1 VGLLLPTLFDG
12 LYWLFFVLVYGAST
26 ASGLYVAQALDGAAV
41 WQTALALVAGYI
53 TFLHAF
59 VVSLVLLKNLVQPRL
74 QVGNSQVGAT
84 RGFLAWGLNSV
95 FQGIFIASPFH
106 DQVHFLF
113 WLRFLYY
120 RGMGMRL
127 HPSVVLGTGAVLR
140 QVELIRVGKGSVVG
154 IGASLSCHVNVDGK
168 THHQAAVDV
177 GERVLIGAH
186 TSIAPGVSVG
196 DGAVVGYR
204 CTLSMGVTVEPGA
217 VLGAEVFVKNNVRIG
232 AGAVIARRSVVTC
245 DIPAG
250 ERWEGSP
257 AVRVGLATEREKRA

>member
-1 VGLLLPTLFDG
+1 MGLLLPTLFDA
-12 LYWLFFVLVYGAST
+12 LYWLFFVLVYSVSAT
-26 ASGLYVAQALDGAAV
+26 AGLAVAQALEGDSL
-41 WQTALALVAGYI
+41 WQTALAGVAGYI

-59 VVSLVLLKNLVQPRL
+59 VVSLVVLKNLVQPRL
-74 QVGNSQVGAT
+74 RVGKSQVGAT

-95 FQGIFIASPFH
+95 FQGLFISAPFH

-140 QVELIRVGKGSVVG
+140 QVELIRVGKGSVIG

-168 THHQAAVDV
+168 THQQAAVSI

-186 TSIAPGVSVG
+186 SSIAPGVSVG
-196 DGAVVGYR
+196 DGTVVGYR
-204 CTLSMGVTVEPGA
+204 STLSVGVSIDPGA
-217 VLGAEVFVKNNVRIG
+217 VLGAEVFVKNNVHIG
-232 AGAVIARRSVVTC
+232 AGAVVARRSVVTC
-245 DIPAG
+245 DVPAG

-257 AVRVGLATEREKRA
+257 AVRVGLVSERER

>member
-1 VGLLLPTLFDG
+1 MGLLLPTLFDA
-12 LYWLFFVLVYGAST
+12 LYWLFFVLVYGTSA
-26 ASGLYVAQALDGAAV
+26 AGGLFVARALDGDSLV
-41 WQTALALVAGYI
+41 QTALAWVAGYI
-53 TFLHAF
+53 TFLHVF
-59 VVSLVLLKNLVQPRL
+59 VLSLVLIKNLVQPRL
-74 QVGNSQVGAT
+74 QVGKSQVGAT

-140 QVELIRVGKGSVVG
+140 QVELIRVGKGSVIG
-154 IGASLSCHVNVDGK
+154 IGAALSCHVNVDGK
-168 THHQAAVDV
+168 THQQAAVDI

-186 TSIAPGVSVG
+186 TSIGPGVSVG
-196 DGAVVGYR
+196 DGSVVGYR
-204 CTLSMGVTVEPGA
+204 GTLSVGVSLDPGV
-217 VLGAEVFVKNNVRIG
+217 VLGAEVFVKNNVHIG

-245 DIPAG
+245 DVPAG

-257 AVRVGLATEREKRA
+257 AVHVGLVSERER